1 MAIPFLHNI
10 NLDDNQLQNAKLH
23 VTSSAPTAAKGQIY
37 LDSTSNV
44 DKLKYYDG
52 TGCVVADAT
61 VSASYNTSDGVITFT
76 TSSGDTYTVDIDG
89 RYIESFTLQG
99 DSGSTQTISNGDT
112 VDIAGGTY
120 VSTVAGATDTIT
132 INHNNTSRSDT
143 TTSDSPGY
151 GGSFDIVDSVTT
163 NATGHVTS
171 VNIETITLPAAED
184 YSWVLSADSGTNQTI
199 NDSNIVDV
207 AGGTYISTVVSA
219 TDTVTI
225 NHDNTSRTN
234 SNGTALTPDFGAS
247 VSVITGVTS
256 NATGHVTDVETTSI
270 TIPQNDSVDV
280 TSVTTG
286 TFYPAFVTGTGDVA
300 VNIDGGASDKLSY
313 NAATQTLTV
322 KNLVV
327 PGTQTIQNE
336 TIQVV
341 QDNTIRFEG
350 STADGFETDLTVV
363 DPTADRTISLPDESG
378 TVVLKAFKTVTADS
392 GTDAVAD
399 SDTDTLTITGGNAI
413 STVAD
418 ATGDSITINHDDTS
432 SQASVNNS
440 GNNFIQ
446 DVTLDTYGHV
456 TGLGSGSVAHTLSTS
471 SSGTADSIDLD
482 LGQPDG
488 TDDIVVVT
496 GGTGIDVTL
505 NSSSQFTISAT
516 SSYNELAVDLDV
528 TATEATITK
537 STNTYTVQHTLNSR
551 DLIVQVY
558 NTTTHDTVF
567 VDVARPTTSTVTV
580 AFASSVTDGDYRVLI
595 KKIG

>member
-10 NLDDNQLQNAKLH
+10 NLSDNELQNAKLH

-37 LDSTSNV
+37 LDSTLNKLRYHDGSGFV
-44 DKLKYYDG
+44 D
-52 TGCVVADAT
+52 ADAT
-61 VSASYNTSDGVITFT
+61 TSGSFNTTSGVITFT
-76 TSSGDTYTVDIDG
+76 KSSGDTFTVDIDG
-89 RYIESFTLQG
+89 KYIESV
-99 DSGSTQTISNGDT
+99 S
-112 VDIAGGTY
+112 GGTY
-120 VSTVAGATDTIT
+120 LTSSQTGQTVT
-132 INHNNTSRSDT
+132 INHDNTSRSDT
-143 TTSDSPGY
+143 ATSASPGY
-151 GGSFDIVDSVTT
+151 GGTFDIVDSVTT

-184 YSWVLSADSGTNQTI
+184 YTWSLTADSGSVQVI
-199 NDSNIVDV
+199 NDNDTVDI
-207 AGGTYISTVVSA
+207 AGGTYITTVVGA

-225 NHDNTSRTN
+225 NHDSTSRSDTT
-234 SNGTALTPDFGAS
+234 STDAPDFGA
-247 VSVITGVTS
+247 TFEAVTS
-256 NATGHVTDVETTSI
+256 VTTNGTGHVTAIDVSTV
-270 TIPQNDSVDV
+270 TIPQNDSLDV

-286 TFYPAFVTGTGDVA
+286 TFYPTFVSATGDVA
-300 VNIDGGASDKLSY
+300 FNIDGNASDKLSY

-350 STADGFETDLTVV
+350 ATADAFETDLTVV

>member
-52 TGCVVADAT
+52 TGWVVADAT

-89 RYIESFTLQG
+89 RYIESFTIQG

-120 VSTVAGATDTIT
+120 ISTVAG
-132 INHNNTSRSDT
+132 
-143 TTSDSPGY
+143 
-151 GGSFDIVDSVTT
+151 
-163 NATGHVTS
+163 
-171 VNIETITLPAAED
+171 
-184 YSWVLSADSGTNQTI
+184 
-199 NDSNIVDV
+199 
-207 AGGTYISTVVSA
+207 A

-225 NHDNTSRTN
+225 NHDSTTRTN
-234 SNGTALTPDFGAS
+234 TNGTPLSPDFGSS

-256 NATGHVTDVETTSI
+256 NATGHVTGVETTAI

-280 TSVTTG
+280 SSTTSG
-286 TFYPAFVTGTGDVA
+286 TYYPTFVTSTGDVA
-300 VNIDGGASDKLSY
+300 LNIDGGASDKLSY

-350 STADGFETDLTVV
+350 ATANDFETDLTVV

-378 TVVLKAFKTVTADS
+378 TVVLNAFKTVTADS

-432 SQASVNNS
+432 SQASVDNS

-456 TGLGSGSVAHTLSTS
+456 TALGSGSVAHTLSTS

-537 STNTYTVQHTLNSR
+537 STNTYTVTHTLNSR

-558 NTTTHDTVF
+558 NTSTHDTVF

-580 AFASSVTDGDYRVLI
+580 AFAASVTDGDYRVLI

>member
-10 NLDDNQLQNAKLH
+10 NLSDNELQNAKLH

-37 LDSTSNV
+37 LDSTLNKLRYHDGSGFV
-44 DKLKYYDG
+44 D
-52 TGCVVADAT
+52 ADAT
-61 VSASYNTSDGVITFT
+61 TSGSFNTTSGVITFT
-76 TSSGDTYTVDIDG
+76 KSSGDTFTVDIDG
-89 RYIESFTLQG
+89 KYIESV
-99 DSGSTQTISNGDT
+99 S
-112 VDIAGGTY
+112 GGTY
-120 VSTVAGATDTIT
+120 LTSSQTGQTVT
-132 INHNNTSRSDT
+132 INHDNTSRSDT
-143 TTSDSPGY
+143 ATSASPGY
-151 GGSFDIVDSVTT
+151 GGTFDIVDSVTT
-163 NATGHVTS
+163 NSTGHVTS

-184 YSWVLSADSGTNQTI
+184 YTWSLTADSGSVQVI
-199 NDSNIVDV
+199 NDNDTVDI
-207 AGGTYISTVVSA
+207 AGGTYITTVVGA

-225 NHDNTSRTN
+225 NHDSTSRSDTT
-234 SNGTALTPDFGAS
+234 STDAPDFGA
-247 VSVITGVTS
+247 TFEAVTS
-256 NATGHVTDVETTSI
+256 VTTNGTGHVTAIDVSTV
-270 TIPQNDSVDV
+270 TIPQNDSLDV

-286 TFYPAFVTGTGDVA
+286 TFYPTFVSATGDVA
-300 VNIDGGASDKLSY
+300 FNIDGNASDKLSY

-350 STADGFETDLTVV
+350 ATADAFETDLTVV

-440 GNNFIQ
+440 GNNFVQ
-446 DVTLDTYGHV
+446 DVFVDTYGHV

-516 SSYNELAVDLDV
+516 SSYNEFAVDLDAAESSV
-528 TATEATITK
+528 TKA
-537 STNTYTVQHTLNSR
+537 TNTYTVTHSLNSR
-551 DLIVQVY
+551 DVMVEVY
-558 NTTTHDTVF
+558 HTTNYDTVF
-567 VDVARPTTSTVTV
+567 VDITRATVNTITV

>member
-37 LDSTSNV
+37 LDSTSSV

-52 TGCVVADAT
+52 NAWVVADAT

-99 DSGSTQTISNGDT
+99 DSGSAQTISNGDT

-143 TTSDSPGY
+143 TTSASPGY
-151 GGSFDIVDSVTT
+151 GGTFDIVDSVTT

-171 VNIETITLPAAED
+171 VNIETITLPD
-184 YSWVLSADSGTNQTI
+184 KTTWTLTADSGTNQTVEDA
-199 NDSNIVDV
+199 NTVDI

-225 NHDNTSRTN
+225 NHDSTSRSDTT
-234 SNGTALTPDFGAS
+234 STDAPDFGA
-247 VSVITGVTS
+247 TFEAVTS
-256 NATGHVTDVETTSI
+256 VTTNGTGHVTAIDVSTV

-286 TFYPAFVTGTGDVA
+286 TFYPTFVTGTGDVA

-378 TVVLKAFKTVTADS
+378 TVVLNTFKTVTADS

-440 GNNFIQ
+440 GNNFVQ
-446 DVTLDTYGHV
+446 DVTLDTYGHI
-456 TGLGSGSVAHTLSTS
+456 TALGSGSVAHTLNTS

-516 SSYNELAVDLDV
+516 SSYNELAVDLD
-528 TATEATITK
+528 ATESAVTK
-537 STNTYTVQHTLNSR
+537 STNTYTVTHNLSSR
-551 DLIVQVY
+551 DVMVEVY
-558 NTTTHDTVF
+558 HKTNYDTVF
-567 VDVARPTTSTVTV
+567 VDITRATVSTITV
-580 AFASSVTDGDYRVLI
+580 AFAASVTDGDYRVLI

>member
-10 NLDDNQLQNAKLH
+10 NLDDNQLLNAKLH

-37 LDSTSNV
+37 LDSTLNKLRYHDGSGFV
-44 DKLKYYDG
+44 D
-52 TGCVVADAT
+52 ADAT
-61 VSASYNTSDGVITFT
+61 TSGSFNTTSGVITFT
-76 TSSGDTYTVDIDG
+76 KSSGDTFTVDIDG
-89 RYIESFTLQG
+89 KYIES
-99 DSGSTQTISNGDT
+99 
-112 VDIAGGTY
+112 VVGGTY
-120 VSTVAGATDTIT
+120 ITESVTGQTVTL
-132 INHNNTSRSDT
+132 NHDNTSRSDT
-143 TTSDSPGY
+143 TSTDAPAY
-151 GGSFDIVDSVTT
+151 GGTFEAVTSVTT
-163 NATGHVTS
+163 NATGHVTA
-171 VNIETITLPAAED
+171 I
-184 YSWVLSADSGTNQTI
+184 
-199 NDSNIVDV
+199 DV
-207 AGGTYISTVVSA
+207 STV
-219 TDTVTI
+219 
-225 NHDNTSRTN
+225 
-234 SNGTALTPDFGAS
+234 
-247 VSVITGVTS
+247 
-256 NATGHVTDVETTSI
+256 

-280 TSVTTG
+280 SSTTSG
-286 TFYPAFVTGTGDVA
+286 TYYPTFVTGTGDVA
-300 VNIDGGASDKLSY
+300 LNIDGGASDKLSY

-350 STADGFETDLTVV
+350 STADDFETDLTVV

-378 TVVLKAFKTVTADS
+378 TVVLNAFKTITADS

-413 STVAD
+413 ETEGNSSTD
-418 ATGDSITINHDDTS
+418 TITINHTDTS

-516 SSYNELAVDLDV
+516 SSFNEFAVDLDAAESSV
-528 TATEATITK
+528 TKA
-537 STNTYTVQHTLNSR
+537 TNTYTVTHSLNSR
-551 DLIVQVY
+551 DVMVEVY
-558 NTTTHDTVF
+558 HTTNYDTVF
-567 VDVARPTTSTVTV
+567 VDITRATVNTITV

>member
-10 NLDDNQLQNAKLH
+10 NLDDNQLLNAKLH

-37 LDSTSNV
+37 LDSTLNKLRYHDGSGFV
-44 DKLKYYDG
+44 D
-52 TGCVVADAT
+52 ADAT
-61 VSASYNTSDGVITFT
+61 TSGSFNTTSGVITFT
-76 TSSGDTYTVDIDG
+76 KSSGDTFTVDIDG
-89 RYIESFTLQG
+89 KYIES
-99 DSGSTQTISNGDT
+99 
-112 VDIAGGTY
+112 VVGGTY
-120 VSTVAGATDTIT
+120 ITESVTGQTVTL
-132 INHNNTSRSDT
+132 NHDNTSRSDT
-143 TTSDSPGY
+143 TSTDAPAY
-151 GGSFDIVDSVTT
+151 GGTFEAVTSVTT
-163 NATGHVTS
+163 NATGHVTAIDVS
-171 VNIETITLPAAED
+171 TVTIPDAED
-184 YSWVLSADSGTNQTI
+184 YTWVLSADSGTNQTI
-199 NDSNIVDV
+199 NNSDTVDI
-207 AGGTYISTVVSA
+207 AGGTYISTVVGA

-225 NHDNTSRTN
+225 NHDSTTRTN
-234 SNGTALTPDFGAS
+234 SSGTPLTPDFGTS

-280 TSVTTG
+280 SSTTSG
-286 TFYPAFVTGTGDVA
+286 TYYPTFVTGTGDVA
-300 VNIDGGASDKLSY
+300 LNIDGGASDKLSY

-350 STADGFETDLTVV
+350 STADDFETDLTVV

-378 TVVLKAFKTVTADS
+378 TVVLNAFKTITADS

-413 STVAD
+413 ETVGNSSTD
-418 ATGDSITINHDDTS
+418 TITINHTDTS

-482 LGQPDG
+482 LVQPDG
-488 TDDIVVVT
+488 TTDIVVVT

-516 SSYNELAVDLDV
+516 SSFNEFAVDLDAAESSV
-528 TATEATITK
+528 TKA
-537 STNTYTVQHTLNSR
+537 TNTYTVTHSLNSR
-551 DLIVQVY
+551 DVMVEVY
-558 NTTTHDTVF
+558 HTTNYDTVF
-567 VDVARPTTSTVTV
+567 VDITRATVNTITV